1 MAMLEWFFLSVV
13 LAFGLVIGSFLNVV
27 IYRFHTGRSLNDRS
41 HCLSCGQ
48 TLNWF
53 ELFPVLSY
61 LFLRG
66 RCRSCRSFIP
76 YRYALVEA
84 LTAGLFLLAYLKIT
98 DLILLPGLLIFL
110 SLLVIVCVYDI
121 YHQIIPD
128 ELSIS
133 LAAVAVTM
141 IGYQAWIGNDWSI
154 FWSSVLAGAAAF
166 TFFASLWWFSDG
178 RWLGFGDAKLAVS
191 LGLLV
196 GLVGT
201 FSMIVFSF
209 WIGAFLSLILI
220 TLQKFVQSRRL
231 GQTFGRVNMKSEV
244 PFAPFLILAFILV
257 YFFNADALSL
267 IEWVYGIA

>member
-1 MAMLEWFFLSVV
+1 MPEWFFLLVV

-48 TLNWF
+48 TLNWY

-61 LFLRG
+61 IFLRG

-84 LTAGLFLLAYLKIT
+84 LTATLFLLAYLKT
-98 DLILLPGLLIFL
+98 MDLFLLPGFL
-110 SLLVIVCVYDI
+110 VFISLLVIVAVYDI

-128 ELSIS
+128 ELSAS
-133 LAAVAVTM
+133 LAVVALALV
-141 IGYQAWIGNDWSI
+141 GYQAWALGDWSI
-154 FWSSVLAGAAAF
+154 LWLSVVAGVVAF
-166 TFFASLWWFSDG
+166 IFFASLWWFSDG
-178 RWLGFGDAKLAVS
+178 RWLGFGDAKLAFS
-191 LGLLV
+191 LAVLV

-201 FSMIVFSF
+201 FSLVIFSF
-209 WIGAFLSLILI
+209 WIGAVLSLALL
-220 TLQKFVQSRRL
+220 TTQRFVQSRRL
-231 GQTFGRVNMKSEV
+231 GQAFGRVNMKSEV